1 MNLAQYMKNRF
12 SANEIPGQ
20 GDEKESL
27 KYVLTEYVPIDE
39 LKARIDAINPASV
52 NYYQNNKVSFCN
64 ATSISWTD
72 LQGVYTKIRD
82 RVYNTRN
89 SLVHSKSG
97 KNFQRYRPY
106 KDETQLQLE
115 IPLVQAIAELIIIN
129 SSKIL

>member
-1 MNLAQYMKNRF
+1 MEYFFDEVFKRKVVEYFKN
-12 SANEIPGQ
+12 
-20 GDEKESL
+20 K
-27 KYVLTEYVPIDE
+27 
-39 LKARIDAINPASV
+39 INASP
-52 NYYQNNKVSFCN
+52 
-64 ATSISWTD
+64 ISWTD

-106 KDETQLQLE
+106 KDESQLQLE